1 VESPVK
7 AQRTIVLVLD
17 HDIDFVT
24 VRSENHP
31 TLADVAA
38 VAGVSLST
46 ASRALSEAAPVS
58 EETRRH
64 VRSAARRLG
73 YEPNRLARS
82 LRTRSSNFIGLIV
95 PDLAIG
101 FYARVAKGAQDALE
115 QLGYQVLVMNTAR
128 EAAREAEALRTLAA
142 HRVHGILLATS
153 GGYEPSSRVPVVFF
167 DNLVEGAG
175 AGHVARANRDGIAVI
190 VEHLRGHG
198 HDRIAYLG
206 APPLFTS
213 GIERLDGFH
222 TAMTAARLPV
232 PAEHVVLG
240 DAVWSVHS
248 GRRAT
253 RELLALTPRPTA
265 LVAASDTLAVGAIQ
279 AAGDAGLR
287 VPDDLALI
295 SFDDPF
301 FGDILDPPITA
312 LARNE
317 RELGELAASLL
328 LHAIQ
333 TGRLGPP
340 TEVRLP
346 VELIVRRSCGCRA
359 APPG

>member
-1 VESPVK
+1 MRREV
-7 AQRTIVLVLD
+7 
-17 HDIDFVT
+17 
-24 VRSENHP
+24 HP

-38 VAGVSLST
+38 AAGVSLST
-46 ASRALSEAAPVS
+46 ASRALQQAGPVTD
-58 EETRRH
+58 ETRRR
-64 VRSAARRLG
+64 VRGAARRLG

-95 PDLAIG
+95 PDIAIG

-115 QLGYQVLVMNTAR
+115 HGGYQVLVMNTAR

-153 GGYEPSSRVPVVFF
+153 GGFEPSSRVPVVFF
-167 DNLVEGAG
+167 DNLVAGAG
-175 AGHVARANRDGIAVI
+175 AGHVARANRDGIAVM
-190 VEHLRGHG
+190 VEHLLGHG

-213 GIERLDGFH
+213 GIERIDGFH
-222 TAMTAARLPV
+222 AAMAAAGLAV

-240 DAVWSVHS
+240 DEVWSVQS

-253 RELLALTPRPTA
+253 RELLGLRPRPTA
-265 LVAASDTLAVGAIQ
+265 VAAASDTLAVGAIQ
-279 AAGDAGLR
+279 AARDAGLR

-333 TGRLGPP
+333 TGRVGPP

-346 VELIVRRSCGCRA
+346 VELIVRRSCGC
-359 APPG
+359 PPSERGLHL

>member
-1 VESPVK
+1 
-7 AQRTIVLVLD
+7 
-17 HDIDFVT
+17 
-24 VRSENHP
+24 
-31 TLADVAA
+31 
-38 VAGVSLST
+38 
-46 ASRALSEAAPVS
+46 
-58 EETRRH
+58 
-64 VRSAARRLG
+64 
-73 YEPNRLARS
+73 
-82 LRTRSSNFIGLIV
+82 
-95 PDLAIG
+95 
-101 FYARVAKGAQDALE
+101 
-115 QLGYQVLVMNTAR
+115 
-128 EAAREAEALRTLAA
+128 
-142 HRVHGILLATS
+142 
-153 GGYEPSSRVPVVFF
+153 
-167 DNLVEGAG
+167 
-175 AGHVARANRDGIAVI
+175 
-190 VEHLRGHG
+190 
-198 HDRIAYLG
+198 
-206 APPLFTS
+206 
-213 GIERLDGFH
+213 
-222 TAMTAARLPV
+222 MTAARLPV

-240 DAVWSVHS
+240 DAVWSVYS

-346 VELIVRRSCGCRA
+346 VELIVRRSCGCPA
-359 APPG
+359 APPA